1 MHTQFIEE
9 LIEQIRT
16 FPSQLEAA
24 LNKIDSGK
32 LDSPI
37 REGAWTIRQSINH
50 LVDSLV
56 NSFIRIKFALAEDH
70 PTIMMYN
77 EEKWAEI
84 FDTRD
89 MDISP
94 TLPIISGL
102 HSRIVYLLEK
112 LDPQDWERTLHHP
125 EAGDMTVAQYVK
137 VIANHGPSHLN
148 SVIEALEN

>member
-1 MHTQFIEE
+1 MHTQLIEQ
-9 LIEQIRT
+9 LIEQIRI

-24 LNKIDSGK
+24 LNKIDNSK
-32 LDSPI
+32 LDAPI

-56 NSFIRIKFALAEDH
+56 NSYIRVKFAIAENN
-70 PTIMMYN
+70 PTIMTYN

-94 TLPIISGL
+94 TLPIIRGF
-102 HSRIVYLLEK
+102 HDRIVYLLEK
-112 LDPQDWERTLHHP
+112 LDPQDWKRTLYHP
-125 EAGDMTVAQYVK
+125 EAGQMTLTEYVK
-137 VIANHGPSHLN
+137 VTKS
-148 SVIEALEN
+148 LEFSNTSLK